1 MMLRPVTAAGGMHLG
16 AQITFGGGAGGTP
29 EGRHGRCSIQ
39 FLSWV
44 VRVPSSATSA
54 ATHENAQLVI

>member
-1 MMLRPVTAAGGMHLG
+1 MLMPVTATGGMHLG
-16 AQITFGGGAGGTP
+16 AQITFGGGAGGAP

-44 VRVPSSATSA
+44 IRLPSSATSA
-54 ATHENAQLVI
+54 ATYQNTQLMI